1 MLHKVQRLT
10 DREPTEVHDAQA
22 ADRHGKADIG
32 QAVPVALRART
43 LGHALLEF
51 FSHRVGLRFGESAR
65 DVVENALKGPL
76 ERAASVCA
84 LIIDREI
91 FLARAVQNGV
101 QRVLGK
107 VLHGR
112 CERELIF
119 FCKRLKIHPGDRVVL
134 DVIEAAGLDRA
145 VQDRLV
151 PVGDDKVG
159 VCDQLRAETRADR
172 ARAVGIVEREHARRE
187 LRKTDA
193 AVLAGVVLGED
204 RVAVVC
210 HFVQN
215 HKAARK
221 RQRGLDRVR
230 QTSCQIGLH
239 DEPVNDDLDV
249 VLFVFVERNFF
260 CQIIDA
266 AVDPHARVAAFSCV
280 LKDLCM
286 LTLFSAHNRGE
297 YLKAR
302 LFGKAHDLID
312 DLVDSLPLDLFAALR
327 TVRHTAARP

>member
-1 MLHKVQRLT
+1 MKADGRLIENVENAHKARANLGCKPDSLALAAGERPRRARKRQIGKPDRLQEAKARANFPQNLLGDDGHGARELQALHKVQRLT
-10 DREPTEVHDAQA
+10 DRESTEVHDAQA

-159 VCDQLRAETRADR
+159 VCHQLRPETRADR
-172 ARAVGIVEREHARRE
+172 ARAVGIVKGKHARRE

-221 RQRGLDRVR
+221 RQRGFDRVGE
-230 QTSCQIGLH
+230 S
-239 DEPVNDDLDV
+239 
-249 VLFVFVERNFF
+249 
-260 CQIIDA
+260 
-266 AVDPHARVAAFSCV
+266 AR
-280 LKDLCM
+280 
-286 LTLFSAHNRGE
+286 
-297 YLKAR
+297 
-302 LFGKAHDLID
+302 
-312 DLVDSLPLDLFAALR
+312 
-327 TVRHTAARP
+327 